1 MGASQGAPA
10 VIRIV
15 IADDHRMVRQ
25 ALRRVLELR
34 GFDVVGEADD
44 GLSVADLV
52 ATTKPDVLILD
63 MALPGLHGL
72 DVLQR
77 VVDKCPR
84 TRVLVLSADGREEF
98 VVGAVKGGA
107 WGYVLKGG
115 DLAELVSAVEAL
127 GHGDRFLSSAI
138 SDHLVQA
145 VTDPARTT
153 PVDSYQSLT
162 AREREVFMLIAMGL
176 SNTEI
181 GNRLFVSPRT
191 AETHRANIMRKLK
204 LRSQTDAVLLAVR
217 RGLVPAA

>member
-1 MGASQGAPA
+1 
-10 VIRIV
+10 
-15 IADDHRMVRQ
+15 
-25 ALRRVLELR
+25 
-34 GFDVVGEADD
+34 
-44 GLSVADLV
+44 
-52 ATTKPDVLILD
+52 
-63 MALPGLHGL
+63 
-72 DVLQR
+72 
-77 VVDKCPR
+77 
-84 TRVLVLSADGREEF
+84 
-98 VVGAVKGGA
+98 
-107 WGYVLKGG
+107 
-115 DLAELVSAVEAL
+115 LAELVSAVEAL